1 MNTDEGISLWLVPNP
16 STTKLIETTM
26 RIKPQ
31 KTNPPSSFPSFQP
44 HITLATSPSASAL
57 RAALPRDQRAI
68 PVRFHSLAVGEKYF
82 TSVFVVVHSPLG
94 SALETLRAHLRA
106 SLGRGSPGSTVPP
119 LAHMSLYYIDEDDRD
134 EREVIARRLRSEGR
148 VLEGGGA
155 GEERF
160 AKLACFDEEGQDPE
174 VIDGFEGE
182 EIWLVNCD
190 GPVPGWEVLDR
201 FPLVG

>member
-1 MNTDEGISLWLVPNP
+1 M
-16 STTKLIETTM
+16 TKLIETTM

-31 KTNPPSSFPSFQP
+31 KTTSPSSFPSFQP
-44 HITLATSPSASAL
+44 HITLATSPDADAL

-68 PVRFHSLAVGEKYF
+68 PVRFQSLAVGEKYF
-82 TSVFVVVHSPLG
+82 MSVFVVVHSRPR
-94 SALETLRAHLRA
+94 SALETLRDHLRA
-106 SLGRGSPGSTVPP
+106 SLGSSTVPP
-119 LAHMSLYYIDEDDRD
+119 LAHMSLYYIDEDDRA
-134 EREVIARRLRSEGR
+134 EREITARRLRSQER

-160 AKLACFDEEGQDPE
+160 AKLACFNEEIEGE
-174 VIDGFEGE
+174 VIDGFTGE